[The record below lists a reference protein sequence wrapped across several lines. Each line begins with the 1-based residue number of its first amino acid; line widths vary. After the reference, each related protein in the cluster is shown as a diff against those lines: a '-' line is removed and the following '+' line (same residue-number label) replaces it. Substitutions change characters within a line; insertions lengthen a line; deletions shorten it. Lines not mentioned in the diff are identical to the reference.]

1 MWKLTSGSD
10 NRAGVI
16 DVAQGRAFE
25 RENHRPVQGG
35 AAATWVGG
43 EEKWVYNAMTT
54 HYHTPRQNRSGQ
66 HQVAASVTV
75 T

>member
-1 MWKLTSGSD
+1 
-10 NRAGVI
+10 
-16 DVAQGRAFE
+16 
-25 RENHRPVQGG
+25 
-35 AAATWVGG
+35 VGG